1 MYYPPSPS
9 RSTIR
14 PTSIGEKRQTDP
26 ASSTILSLEEDER
39 INELAR
45 MTGGVEINDTTL
57 QHAKQLRQLK
67 FQSA

>member
-1 MYYPPSPS
+1 
-9 RSTIR
+9 
-14 PTSIGEKRQTDP
+14 
-26 ASSTILSLEEDER
+26 
-39 INELAR
+39 

>member
-1 MYYPPSPS
+1 MK
-9 RSTIR
+9 
-14 PTSIGEKRQTDP
+14 KRQTDP
-26 ASSTILSLEEDER
+26 ASSTILNLEEDER
-39 INELAR
+39 IDELAR